1 MMSLV
6 STELYKQ
13 IDMNLTAII
22 APVMKEA
29 IVMTAKMDM
38 SYFMANASTD
48 LFPVVKSE
56 DQTTGPVAICASN
69 QEMEAMN
76 CITIAMVMHYKPGHH
91 AQLITVTFV
100 AG

>member
-22 APVMKEA
+22 APVMEEA

-56 DQTTGPVAICASN
+56 D
-69 QEMEAMN
+69 
-76 CITIAMVMHYKPGHH
+76 
-91 AQLITVTFV
+91 
-100 AG
+100 